1 MSMVYNFEELVIWQL
16 SRELVRRIYLLFRS
30 NNDFGFRDQIQR
42 AAVSIMNNISE
53 GFQRNKFAKGNKQFI
68 NFLNIAYGSCGE
80 VRSMLY
86 IAEDIDYLSAESS
99 KELRDK
105 IIEIECKIETLIKKL
120 QSK

>member
-53 GFQRNKFAKGNKQFI
+53 GFHVKTLKCFYGGSCLGTEISRYGQNGKLRNKPSYKA
-68 NFLNIAYGSCGE
+68 
-80 VRSMLY
+80 
-86 IAEDIDYLSAESS
+86 
-99 KELRDK
+99 
-105 IIEIECKIETLIKKL
+105 
-120 QSK
+120 